1 MDLYQDLVGR
11 HLQRDPAVFLHH
23 DITIR
28 LEGAAKGNRWVID
41 LLAVHLKEQRA
52 CLCELELSRDLG
64 RLIRRLRRWDEHW
77 SEIHAVISATTGI
90 PATWPFEVRLFLPSH
105 HQGSE
110 QLDRLALQQ
119 MPTPRITWLE
129 TVAPWA
135 SASKAT
141 TSAECRPRVET
152 PQPTP
157 SSR

>member
-11 HLQRDPAVFLHH
+11 QLQCDPAVFLHH
-23 DITIR
+23 DVAIR
-28 LEGAAKGNRWVID
+28 LEGAAKGSRWVID
-41 LLAVHLKEQRA
+41 LLAVHFKDQRV

-64 RLIRRLRRWDEHW
+64 RLIRRLQRWDARW
-77 SEIHAVISATTGI
+77 PEIHAAITATTGI

-129 TVAPWA
+129 AVAPWV
-135 SASKAT
+135 SASTAT
-141 TSAECRPRVET
+141 TSAECRPRVEA
-152 PQPTP
+152 PQPAP